1 MQISR
6 DEAAQALSDIHD
18 ARSRVDKLHGYS
30 DAAPF
35 LILWGM
41 VWLVANSTTQFVPA
55 LADMAWLVGIL
66 TGTTLTI
73 VLASVQAKRRGARD
87 ISQAGQSAQ
96 VAIRMGVSQGVVLA
110 FFVAMVTIVWPL
122 DDRQFN
128 ALISLF
134 WACAYMGVGVWIG
147 MRLFWIGAIT
157 AVAILFGFLHIEQYY
172 SLWMGIAGG
181 GSLIAGG
188 LWLRRV

>member
-6 DEAAQALSDIHD
+6 DEAAQALSDIND

-30 DAAPF
+30 DSSPF
-35 LILWGM
+35 LILWGL
-41 VWLVANSTTQFVPA
+41 VWLAANSATQFAPA
-55 LADMAWLVGIL
+55 LADMAWLAGIL
-66 TGTTLTI
+66 VGTTLTI
-73 VLASVQAKRRGARD
+73 VLATVQAKRRGVRD
-87 ISQAGQSAQ
+87 ASQSGQSAQ
-96 VAIRMGVSQGVVLA
+96 VAIRMGVSVAVVLA
-110 FFVAMVTIVWPL
+110 FFSAMMTIAWPL

-157 AVAILFGFLHIEQYY
+157 AVAILFGYFNIEEYY

>member
-6 DEAAQALSDIHD
+6 DEAAQALSDIND
-18 ARSRVDKLHGYS
+18 ARSRIEKLHDYS
-30 DAAPF
+30 DSSPF
-35 LILWGM
+35 FILWGL
-41 VWLVANSTTQFVPA
+41 VWLAANSTTQFAPA
-55 LADMAWLVGIL
+55 LADMAWLAGIL
-66 TGTTLTI
+66 IGTTLTI
-73 VLASVQAKRRGARD
+73 VLATVQAKRRGARD
-87 ISQAGQSAQ
+87 ASKAAQTTQ
-96 VAIRMGVSQGVVLA
+96 VAIRMGVSQGVILA
-110 FFVAMVTIVWPL
+110 FFVAIMTIVWPL
-122 DDRQFN
+122 DARQFN

-157 AVAILFGFLHIEQYY
+157 AVAILFGYFNIEQYY

>member
-6 DEAAQALSDIHD
+6 DEAAQALSDIND
-18 ARSRVDKLHGYS
+18 ARSRVDKLHGYG

-35 LILWGM
+35 LMLWGM
-41 VWLVANSTTQFVPA
+41 VWLVANSTTQFAPA
-55 LADMAWLVGIL
+55 LGDMAWMIGIL
-66 TGTTLTI
+66 IGTTLTI
-73 VLASVQAKRRGARD
+73 VLATLQAKRRDVRD
-87 ISQAGQSAQ
+87 ASQGSQSAQ
-96 VAIRMGVSQGVVLA
+96 VAIRMGVSQGVILA
-110 FFVAMVTIVWPL
+110 FFVAMMTIVWPL
-122 DDRQFN
+122 DARQFN
-128 ALISLF
+128 ALVSLF
-134 WACAYMGVGVWIG
+134 WACAYMGAGVWIG

-157 AVAILFGFLHIEQYY
+157 AVAILFGYFNIEQYY

>member
-6 DEAAQALSDIHD
+6 DEATQALSDISD
-18 ARSRVDKLHGYS
+18 ARARVEKLHDYS

-35 LILWGM
+35 LILWGLI
-41 VWLVANSTTQFVPA
+41 WLVANSTTQFTQA
-55 LADMAWLVGIL
+55 LGDTAWLAGIL
-66 TGTTLTI
+66 LGTTLTI
-73 VLASVQAKRRGARD
+73 VLATLQAKRRSERDASRGA
-87 ISQAGQSAQ
+87 QSAQ
-96 VAIRMGVSQGVVLA
+96 IAMRMGVSQGVVLL
-110 FFVAMVTIVWPL
+110 FFVALVTIVWPL
-122 DDRQFN
+122 DARQFN

-134 WACAYMGVGVWIG
+134 WACAYMGVGVWVG
-147 MRLFWIGAIT
+147 MRLLWIGAIT
-157 AVAILFGFLHIEQYY
+157 AVAILFGFFNIKQYY

>member
-6 DEAAQALSDIHD
+6 DEAAQALSDIND

-30 DAAPF
+30 DSSPF
-35 LILWGM
+35 LILWGL
-41 VWLVANSTTQFVPA
+41 VWLTANSTTQFAPA
-55 LADMAWLVGIL
+55 LGDLAWMTGIL
-66 TGTTLTI
+66 IGTTLTI
-73 VLASVQAKRRGARD
+73 VLATLQAKRRGVRD
-87 ISQAGQSAQ
+87 AIQGSQSAQ
-96 VAIRMGVSQGVVLA
+96 VAIRMGVSQGVILA
-110 FFVAMVTIVWPL
+110 FFVAMMTIVWPL
-122 DDRQFN
+122 DARQSN
-128 ALISLF
+128 ALVSLF

-157 AVAILFGFLHIEQYY
+157 AVAILFGYFNIEQYY

>member
-6 DEAAQALSDIHD
+6 DEAAQALSDIND
-18 ARSRVDKLHGYS
+18 ARSRLEKLHDYS
-30 DAAPF
+30 DSSPF
-35 LILWGM
+35 LILWGL
-41 VWLVANSTTQFVPA
+41 VWLAANSTTQFAPA
-55 LADMAWLVGIL
+55 LADMAWMAGIL
-66 TGTTLTI
+66 IGTTLTI
-73 VLASVQAKRRGARD
+73 VLATLQAKRRGVRD
-87 ISQAGQSAQ
+87 ASQGTQSAQ
-96 VAIRMGVSQGVVLA
+96 VAIRMGVSQGVVMA
-110 FFVAMVTIVWPL
+110 FFVAMMTIVWPL
-122 DDRQFN
+122 DARQFN

-134 WACAYMGVGVWIG
+134 WACTYMGVGVWIG

-157 AVAILFGFLHIEQYY
+157 AVAILFGFFNIEQYY

>member
-6 DEAAQALSDIHD
+6 DEAAQALSDIND
-18 ARSRVDKLHGYS
+18 ARSRVDKLHGYG

-35 LILWGM
+35 FMLWGLI
-41 VWLVANSTTQFVPA
+41 WLVANSTTQFAPV
-55 LADMAWLVGIL
+55 LADMAWLAGIL
-66 TGTTLTI
+66 IGTTVTI
-73 VLASVQAKRRGARD
+73 ALATLQAKQRGARD
-87 ISQAGQSAQ
+87 LSQRGQSAQ
-96 VAIRMGVSQGVVLA
+96 VAIRMGVSQGVILA
-110 FFVAMVTIVWPL
+110 FFVALMTIVWPL
-122 DDRQFN
+122 DARQFN

-134 WACAYMGVGVWIG
+134 WACTYMGVGVWIG

-157 AVAILFGFLHIEQYY
+157 AVAILFGYFNIEQYY

>member
-1 MQISR
+1 MHISR
-6 DEAAQALSDIHD
+6 DEAAQALSDINH
-18 ARSRVDKLHGYS
+18 ARSRIDKLHDYS
-30 DAAPF
+30 DASPF
-35 LILWGM
+35 LILWGL
-41 VWLVANSTTQFVPA
+41 VWLAANSTTQFTPA

-73 VLASVQAKRRGARD
+73 VLATVQAKQRGARD
-87 ISQAGQSAQ
+87 TSQAGQSAQ

-122 DDRQFN
+122 DARQFN

-157 AVAILFGFLHIEQYY
+157 ALAILFGYFNIEQYY
-172 SLWMGIAGG
+172 ALWMAVAGG